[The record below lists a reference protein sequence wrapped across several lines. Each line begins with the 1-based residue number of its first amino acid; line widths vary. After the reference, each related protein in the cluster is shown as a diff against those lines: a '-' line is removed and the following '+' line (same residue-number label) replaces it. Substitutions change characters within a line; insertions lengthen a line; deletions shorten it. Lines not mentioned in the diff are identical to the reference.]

1 MKALLTAFIFSLS
14 ILSLN
19 AQTSSDIFLFDIQM
33 ESQSMK
39 LINGKNLTQ
48 REGYDNQPHF
58 VDDRALLYTSQRRD
72 GQTDIYAYDFVQNT
86 SGNLTRTPNTS
97 EYSATLT
104 SDKQFVSTIMVEEDG
119 TTQRLWKF
127 PLTGGTPTLVLDDI
141 KPVGYHAW
149 YNEKLALF
157 VLGRPATLQVAN
169 ALTQEVSTIT
179 GNIGRCLAPIPASGN
194 ISFVHKEAGK
204 PWMIK
209 SLDMN
214 SMELA
219 EIVQTL
225 EGSEDYAWAG
235 PNRII
240 MAKDTKV
247 YECILDGDKTW
258 KEIADLS
265 EFGITKLSRIAI
277 DKALKRLAIVAE

>member
-1 MKALLTAFIFSLS
+1 MKALFSTLLLCLAIFIS
-14 ILSLN
+14 N
-19 AQTSSDIFLFDIQM
+19 AQTSSDIYLFDIQM
-33 ESQSMK
+33 NNNSLK
-39 LINGKNLTQ
+39 LINGKNLTE

-58 VDDRALLYTSQRRD
+58 VDDRALLYTSQRGD
-72 GQTDIYAYDFVQNT
+72 QTDIYAFDFVQNT
-86 SGNLTRTPNTS
+86 AGNLTRTPNTS

-104 SDKQFVSTIMVEEDG
+104 SDKGFISTIMVEEDG
-119 TTQRLWKF
+119 TQRLWKF
-127 PLTGGTPTLVLDDI
+127 PITGGTPTLVLDDI

-179 GNIGRCLAPIPASGN
+179 GNIGRCLAPIPASGK

-204 PWMIK
+204 AWMIK

-214 SMELA
+214 TMEIA
-219 EIVQTL
+219 DIVETL

-235 PNRII
+235 PNRLI
-240 MAKDTKV
+240 MAKDSKV
-247 YECILDGDKTW
+247 FECVLDGDKTW

-265 EFGITKLSRIAI
+265 DMGITKLSRIAI
-277 DKALKRLAIVAE
+277 DKGIKRLAIVGE

>member
-1 MKALLTAFIFSLS
+1 MKAILLTIIFSVS
-14 ILSLN
+14 VLSLH
-19 AQTSSDIFLFDIQM
+19 AQTSSDIYLFDIQM
-33 ESQSMK
+33 DNNSIK
-39 LINGKNLTQ
+39 LINGKNLTE

-58 VDDRALLYTSQRRD
+58 VDDRALLYTSQR
-72 GQTDIYAYDFVQNT
+72 GEQTDIYAFDFVQNT
-86 SGNLTRTPNTS
+86 AGNLTRTPNTS
-97 EYSATLT
+97 EYSATVT
-104 SDKQFVSTIMVEEDG
+104 SDKDFISTIMVEEDG
-119 TTQRLWKF
+119 TQRLWKF
-127 PLTGGTPTLVLDDI
+127 PITGGTPTLVLDDV

-179 GNIGRCLAPIPASGN
+179 GNIGRCLAPIPASGK

-219 EIVQTL
+219 EIVETL

-235 PNRII
+235 PNRLI
-240 MAKDTKV
+240 MAKDSKV
-247 YECILDGDKTW
+247 YECVLDGDKTW

-265 EFGITKLSRIAI
+265 DMGISKLSRIAI
-277 DKALKRLAIVAE
+277 DQETKRLAIVGE

>member
-1 MKALLTAFIFSLS
+1 MKAFLTTILLSIS

-19 AQTSSDIFLFDIQM
+19 AQTSSDIFLFDIQIDN
-33 ESQSMK
+33 QSMR
-39 LINGKNLTQ
+39 LVNGKNLTQ

-58 VDDRALLYTSQRRD
+58 VDDRALLYTSQRD

-86 SGNLTRTPNTS
+86 AGNLTRTPNTS

-119 TTQRLWKF
+119 TQRLWKF

-169 ALTQEVSTIT
+169 ALTQQVETIT
-179 GNIGRCLAPIPASGN
+179 GNIGRCLAPIPASGK

-204 PWMIK
+204 AWTIK

-214 SMELA
+214 SMEIA

-235 PNRII
+235 PNRIV
-240 MAKDTKV
+240 MAKGTKV
-247 YECILDGDKTW
+247 YECKLDGDKTW

-277 DKALKRLAIVAE
+277 DKTLKRLAIVGE

>member
-1 MKALLTAFIFSLS
+1 MNAILLSIIFSISIFHLS
-14 ILSLN
+14 
-19 AQTSSDIFLFDIQM
+19 AQTSSDIYLFDIQM
-33 ESQSMK
+33 DNNSMK
-39 LINGKNLTQ
+39 LINGKNLTA

-58 VDDRALLYTSQRRD
+58 VDDRALLYTSQRD

-104 SDKQFVSTIMVEEDG
+104 LDKQFVSTIMVEEDG

-149 YNEKLALF
+149 NDEKLALF

-204 PWMIK
+204 AWTIK

-214 SMELA
+214 SMEIA
-219 EIVQTL
+219 EIVETL

-277 DKALKRLAIVAE
+277 DKTLKRLAIVGE

>member
-1 MKALLTAFIFSLS
+1 MKAILTTIIFSVS
-14 ILSLN
+14 ILSLH
-19 AQTSSDIFLFDIQM
+19 AQTNSDIFLFDIQM
-33 ESQSMK
+33 DNQSMK
-39 LINGKNLTQ
+39 LVNGKNLTQ
-48 REGYDNQPHF
+48 RVGYDNQPHF
-58 VDDRALLYTSQRRD
+58 VDDRALLYTSQRD

-86 SGNLTRTPNTS
+86 AGNLTRTPKTS
-97 EYSATLT
+97 EYSATVT
-104 SDKQFVSTIMVEEDG
+104 SDKNFISTIMVEEDG
-119 TTQRLWKF
+119 TQRLWKF
-127 PLTGGTPTLVLDDI
+127 PLTGGTPSLVLDDI

-179 GNIGRCLAPIPASGN
+179 GNIGRCLAPIPASGK

-214 SMELA
+214 SMEIA
-219 EIVQTL
+219 EIVVTL
-225 EGSEDYAWAG
+225 EGSEDYAWVG

-247 YECILDGDKTW
+247 YECVLDGDKNW

-277 DKALKRLAIVAE
+277 DKTLKRLAIVGE